1 MNRKLW
7 LLMTWL
13 LVVPAFVQAA
23 SVRGVVVDYETY
35 CECKSCDTER
45 VGCYGF

>member
-23 SVRGVVVDYETY
+23 SVKGVVVDYE
-35 CECKSCDTER
+35 SCDTER

>member
-1 MNRKLW
+1 
-7 LLMTWL
+7 MTWL

-23 SVRGVVVDYETY
+23 SVRGVVVDYETKQTY

>member
-23 SVRGVVVDYETY
+23 SVKKALSLTMKQTNLLRM
-35 CECKSCDTER
+35 
-45 VGCYGF
+45 